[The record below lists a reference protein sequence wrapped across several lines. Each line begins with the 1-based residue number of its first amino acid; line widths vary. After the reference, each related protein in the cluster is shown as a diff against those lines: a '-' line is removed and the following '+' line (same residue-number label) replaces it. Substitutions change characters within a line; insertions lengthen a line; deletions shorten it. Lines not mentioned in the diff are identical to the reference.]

1 MQNSSTAP
9 DSDCLTPAGLTS
21 KGFLEK
27 SGLRIK
33 PPGSPAVARRA
44 AQRSAGLTGGT
55 RDSPSWVSPG
65 ALGSSPTL
73 SPREPRRLLRLPPPN
88 CSQACALAEP
98 RRQPPA
104 YHPQPADCAWAAFPW
119 TRVGEGEVAAGGG
132 HRLGTGEVFSE
143 SESSVVVGSPYC
155 S

>member
-21 KGFLEK
+21 EGFLEK

-44 AQRSAGLTGGT
+44 AQRRVNRWHARQPLVGITWCSWLLTYLKSSRAG
-55 RDSPSWVSPG
+55 
-65 ALGSSPTL
+65 
-73 SPREPRRLLRLPPPN
+73 RLLRLPPPN

-132 HRLGTGEVFSE
+132 PRLGTGEVFSE